1 MHRAAVAMKEF
12 HLRGAR
18 AGGQVFFVQFTIKVQ
33 RTRHSSGVQSCCS
46 RAFFLLLLLDILDKS
61 RYICMTQKSMVALA
75 LSLFYYTSSF
85 SPPWP
90 LA

>member
-46 RAFFLLLLLDILDKS
+46 RAFFL
-61 RYICMTQKSMVALA
+61 TAA
-75 LSLFYYTSSF
+75 
-85 SPPWP
+85 
-90 LA
+90 A